1 MILSV
6 KKIFIF
12 IVFILITYNVMIY
25 KQMVTKSTAH
35 VVKDQLLNIGTAV
48 SAMSAM
54 SAMNDMGEVKV
65 EAESLEENLSHKND
79 SFRYILYWNEAY
91 GNKG

>member
-12 IVFILITYNVMIY
+12 IVFILITYIVMIY
-25 KQMVTKSTAH
+25 KQMVTKSTAN
-35 VVKDQLLNIGTAV
+35 VVDI
-48 SAMSAM
+48 
-54 SAMNDMGEVKV
+54 AMNDMGEVKV
-65 EAESLEENLSHKND
+65 EAESQEENQNHKND
-79 SFRYILYWNEAY
+79 SLRYILYWNEAY

>member
-12 IVFILITYNVMIY
+12 IVFILITYIVMIY
-25 KQMVTKSTAH
+25 KQMVTKSTAN
-35 VVKDQLLNIGTAV
+35 VVEDQLFDIGTA
-48 SAMSAM
+48 MSAKH
-54 SAMNDMGEVKV
+54 DMGEVKV
-65 EAESLEENLSHKND
+65 EPESQEENQNHKND
-79 SFRYILYWNEAY
+79 SLRYILYWNEAY